1 MLSPLIPMSIASSA
15 RGKRPTREGD
25 TSPIVASP
33 SSGDG
38 GAGLYRHR
46 SHSAQNLLSP
56 GLGGSD
62 EEDREEDLLGLHP
75 IWQSGVGPITPGPSF
90 LSPPLPSA
98 SSPDQ
103 PPKDLERKASV
114 VTSTPRLH
122 RPRSMYELHITP
134 PAYHAV
140 YNRPGLG
147 TAQIVYPR
155 EEEGIEGLPD
165 YTCSVH
171 IETYMPRKV
180 EFTAPSTQAKD
191 RAWKKQYV
199 VLHGT
204 SIKVFKYDLRT
215 HPIVGEEDWSGGAG
229 MGAGADGNAPVHFH
243 MGEYGVPESAQGS
256 SSLFPTSMG
265 IVKAKAR
272 SRLPSGSNGL
282 NVLLRHYSLQNAESG
297 LAADYV
303 KRKHVVRVR
312 AEGEQF
318 LLQAKD
324 DR

>member
-15 RGKRPTREGD
+15 RGKRPTRQGD
-25 TSPIVASP
+25 PSPAATEAEEANGV
-33 SSGDG
+33 

-62 EEDREEDLLGLHP
+62 DEDRDEDLLGLHP
-75 IWQSGVGPITPGPSF
+75 IWQSGVGPTTPGPSF

-98 SSPDQ
+98 SPVLAQ
-103 PPKDLERKASV
+103 KPLERKPSVASP
-114 VTSTPRLH
+114 SRLH
-122 RPRSMYELHITP
+122 RPRSMYELHIAP

-140 YNRPGLG
+140 YRSGLG
-147 TAQIVYPR
+147 PAQIIYPR

-165 YTCSVH
+165 YTCSIH
-171 IETYMPRKV
+171 IETYMPRKL
-180 EFTAPSTQAKD
+180 EFTAPSMQAKD

-215 HPIVGEEDWSGGAG
+215 HPIVGEEDWSSVTAG
-229 MGAGADGNAPVHFH
+229 MVGATEGATPVHFH
-243 MGEYGVPESAQGS
+243 QGEYGAPDNLPS
-256 SSLFPTSMG
+256 SSKFPASIG

-272 SRLPSGSNGL
+272 SHLPSTGSGL